1 MGALVIPA
9 KLQIGPEHVSSEKI
23 GVRKKSSA
31 PTVATSGVR
40 GSFKK
45 TNQPDVIPTK
55 AVQRRAKPP
64 MLVRSSMANDRVE
77 PPTVFLVMRTEFVQT
92 QHDGSAPVVWD
103 LCVWQ
108 VTVIGPGQKLT
119 AEQIIAKVI

>member
-1 MGALVIPA
+1 
-9 KLQIGPEHVSSEKI
+9 
-23 GVRKKSSA
+23 
-31 PTVATSGVR
+31 
-40 GSFKK
+40 
-45 TNQPDVIPTK
+45 
-55 AVQRRAKPP
+55 